1 MSEFNYAL
9 LEILISYTSILR
21 LLCFLNKFKY
31 RTLIFP
37 FKCIEARLTSIKI
50 EPLLV
55 ILVIVVSKY
64 AWCI

>member
-9 LEILISYTSILR
+9 LEILIGYTSILR
-21 LLCFLNKFKY
+21 LLYFLNKFKY
-31 RTLIFP
+31 RTLISL

-50 EPLLV
+50 EPSLV